1 MGEWQPN
8 VYTDREKVLDY
19 VEIVHMSMEEFE
31 AARQSLRERAN
42 QLMDVRN
49 GLDLS
54 ELSDEEIDEVNK
66 VLNLSFGLIA
76 N

>member
-19 VEIVHMSMEEFE
+19 VEIVRMSMEEFE
-31 AARQSLRERAN
+31 AARQNLRERAN

>member
-19 VEIVHMSMEEFE
+19 VEIVRMSMEEFE

>member
-19 VEIVHMSMEEFE
+19 VEIVQMSMEEFE